1 MWGAQPYIP
10 VDAVSSTADWGSGNP
25 FNSGKVGMMDN
36 PSWILCCM
44 GNLTKAG
51 GKFEL
56 GTMPV
61 GIDGKVAGRVDA
73 DTFRVWKGTKHP
85 AEAFTVLV
93 YLIDTGIQKLVVG
106 TTKTPPAYGAV
117 PGVAALR
124 APWLATEQAAFPFVK
139 NWQTLLDGL
148 NYPDVPSAEA
158 YTPNINDMWAR
169 VQTFGGLM
177 GSTKGLDMAAQEATL
192 ESDLTTIF
200 NK

>member
-1 MWGAQPYIP
+1 
-10 VDAVSSTADWGSGNP
+10 
-25 FNSGKVGMMDN
+25 MMDN